1 MEALLGG
8 ALTSETQEKAQKR
21 VDVMATS
28 AQVLKDGEFSDFQTV
43 LDTDNDGEFAGR
55 GMSDVFGM
63 DADTFQTEMKT
74 ALDEGFGNNEEIA
87 ELTKDQ
93 SRAMGRMLSGLK
105 KSYVESGMG
114 TGADFLTLQEN
125 VLKGLGGF
133 EEADAS
139 ELLGGILDQMH
150 STAKES
156 KEDIRQNKQFRKNLG
171 VSETAAVSLS
181 EEEKRKIKDVK
192 SASDIDTRAAQA
204 QEDIKAANKQI
215 KASETALEDVE
226 KEKAAAKEEKA
237 KREAETKAKFQDA
250 APGADDGI
258 AATNV
263 EANTDAAATSLASL
277 DKQASSVGS
286 LYTHDIHCEVLLQAI
301 LAELQGKDSEAAL
314 KAGLKR
320 NEGMAAQE
328 SQESVVDKVSGTLK
342 ASFGANASKNTGGS
356 LRDKIGQIAASI
368 SKEDMAGV
376 TEVQKAALKG
386 VLGGGS
392 ISDLSKESIV
402 KGGQDALNKMASLSS
417 GNSTFD
423 ATLATYM
430 NPKAGID
437 AREARIDRAEGGGE
451 QGRQISTDNLNDTI
465 AKFSMSTEELAGV
478 MGNALT
484 IEVGGTI
491 DVNVNMNGAEF
502 LNGAKDSLGKY
513 ASQQVTKG
521 INNFITQGLKNN
533 NVKTKPDWV
542 NEGGTNGIPGS
553 SNNES
558 GSM

>member
-1 MEALLGG
+1 
-8 ALTSETQEKAQKR
+8 
-21 VDVMATS
+21 
-28 AQVLKDGEFSDFQTV
+28 
-43 LDTDNDGEFAGR
+43 
-55 GMSDVFGM
+55 
-63 DADTFQTEMKT
+63 
-74 ALDEGFGNNEEIA
+74 
-87 ELTKDQ
+87 
-93 SRAMGRMLSGLK
+93 
-105 KSYVESGMG
+105 
-114 TGADFLTLQEN
+114 
-125 VLKGLGGF
+125 
-133 EEADAS
+133 
-139 ELLGGILDQMH
+139 
-150 STAKES
+150 
-156 KEDIRQNKQFRKNLG
+156 
-171 VSETAAVSLS
+171 
-181 EEEKRKIKDVK
+181 
-192 SASDIDTRAAQA
+192 
-204 QEDIKAANKQI
+204 
-215 KASETALEDVE
+215 
-226 KEKAAAKEEKA
+226 
-237 KREAETKAKFQDA
+237 
-250 APGADDGI
+250 
-258 AATNV
+258 
-263 EANTDAAATSLASL
+263 DAAATSLASL

-430 NPKAGID
+430 NPKAGIPVG
-437 AREARIDRAEGGGE
+437 AATRIDRAEGGGE